1 MHRRRHGHRHVR
13 GTLSVDPLAD
23 ELRCELDPQE
33 RLIWAGAPR
42 RGLMLE
48 RGDLFAIPFSLLW
61 GGFAIFWLY
70 GAVSAGA
77 PLDFC
82 LFGLPFVLIGL

>member
-1 MHRRRHGHRHVR
+1 
-13 GTLSVDPLAD
+13 
-23 ELRCELDPQE
+23 
-33 RLIWAGAPR
+33 
-42 RGLMLE
+42 MLE

-70 GAVSAGA
+70 AAVSAGA